1 VTGLI
6 NEPGSQHFSSGDAD
20 AADVWARL
28 PQRLG
33 GASALAAAAGLVA
46 LATLTGTGLG
56 HWLPQHSVALV
67 YLLVVVLAAIGLGT
81 WSGLATAFFAFLAYN
96 FYFIPP
102 VYTFTIADPK
112 ELFAL
117 LVFFAVAVVTG
128 SLAGR
133 MREAADSA
141 RQRATALH
149 SLNEFAGRLSAS
161 RSIPAI
167 LEALAAQCAT
177 TIHGDVVVLRAGDDN
192 PELLAAVPADA
203 RLEPVDMQAA
213 QRAMRSGEIKF
224 ASAQGWPGARYEFRP
239 LKIAEETA
247 VVIGLA
253 PGNGRRMVA
262 GDDEATLLTLIRHSS
277 IAIERTTLEA
287 AGAVARDVAE
297 RERIRSA
304 LLSSLSHDL
313 KTPLASILGAAT
325 SLRELG
331 RDMPAE
337 TQADLLAA
345 IEEEARRLTQFVA
358 NLLDLTRLDTEKPD
372 LKHEW
377 LDVTDAAQTAVAR
390 AKRLFAGSQI
400 TLTAPPGSPLVRG
413 DAMLFEHLV
422 FNLIDN
428 AVKFAGVSLPVIVSV
443 ASESDAVTLTVID
456 QGRGIPPDKLKQ
468 VFEKFYRV
476 RDGDRDIQGTGLGL
490 TICKRVVE
498 GMDGTIHAESPVTDG
513 KGTRMVVQLPIAVM
527 ASNVSHEYSEPAQ

>member
-1 VTGLI
+1 M
-6 NEPGSQHFSSGDAD
+6 NGSISQRLGVGDVGTT
-20 AADVWARL
+20 DVWARL
-28 PQRLG
+28 PRQLA
-33 GASALAAAAGLVA
+33 GASAFAAAVGLVA
-46 LATLTGTGLG
+46 AATLIGKALA
-56 HWLPQHSVALV
+56 HWLPPHSVALV

-81 WSGLATAFFAFLAYN
+81 WSGLATAFLAFLAYN
-96 FYFIPP
+96 FFFIPP

-117 LVFFAVAVVTG
+117 LVFFAVAVITG

-133 MREAADSA
+133 MREAADAA
-141 RQRATALH
+141 RHRATALQ

-167 LEALAAQCAT
+167 LDALAAQCAT
-177 TIHGDVVVLRAGDDN
+177 TIQGNVVVLRAGDDS
-192 PELLAAVPADA
+192 PELLSAVPADA
-203 RLEPVDMQAA
+203 RLEPVDIQAA

-239 LKIAEETA
+239 LKIAEQTA

-253 PGNGRRMVA
+253 PDNGQRMVA
-262 GDDEATLLTLIRHSS
+262 TDDEATLLTLIRHAC

-331 RDMPAE
+331 HDMPAE
-337 TQADLLAA
+337 TQADLLVA

-377 LDVTDAAQTAVAR
+377 LDVADAAQIAVTRAR
-390 AKRLFAGSQI
+390 RLFSRSRI
-400 TLTAPPGSPLVRG
+400 TLTAPTVASLVRG
-413 DAMLFEHLV
+413 DAMLFEHV
-422 FNLIDN
+422 AFNLIDN
-428 AVKFAGVSLPVIVSV
+428 AVKFSGAELSVIVSV
-443 ASESDAVTLTVID
+443 ATENEVVTLTVTD
-456 QGRGIPPDKLKQ
+456 DGRGIPLDKLKQ

-490 TICKRVVE
+490 TICKRVTE
-498 GMDGTIHAESPVTDG
+498 GMDGTIHAESPVAEG
-513 KGTRMVVQLPIAVM
+513 RGTRMVVRLPRAAM
-527 ASNVSHEYSEPAQ
+527 AINEPHEQ

>member
-1 VTGLI
+1 M
-6 NEPGSQHFSSGDAD
+6 NEPLSQRLGAVDAN
-20 AADVWARL
+20 AGDVWARL
-28 PQRLG
+28 PRQLA
-33 GASALAAAAGLVA
+33 GASAFAAAVGLVTAATFIGTA
-46 LATLTGTGLG
+46 LA

-96 FYFIPP
+96 FFFIPP
-102 VYTFTIADPK
+102 VYAFTIADPK

-141 RQRATALH
+141 RHRATALQ

-167 LEALAAQCAT
+167 LDALAAQCAT
-177 TIHGDVVVLRAGDDN
+177 TIQGHVVVLRASDDN
-192 PELLAAVPADA
+192 PELLAAVPTGA
-203 RLEPVDMQAA
+203 RLEPVDLQAA

-239 LKIAEETA
+239 LKIAEKTV

-253 PGNGRRMVA
+253 PDNGQRMVA
-262 GDDEATLLTLIRHSS
+262 ADDEATLQTLIRHAS
-277 IAIERTTLEA
+277 IAMERTTLEA
-287 AGAVARDVAE
+287 AGAAARDAVE

-325 SLRELG
+325 SLREFG
-331 RDMPAE
+331 CDMPAE
-337 TQADLLAA
+337 TQADLLVA
-345 IEEEARRLTQFVA
+345 IVEEARRLTQFVA
-358 NLLDLTRLDTEKPD
+358 NLLDLTRLDTEGLD
-372 LKHEW
+372 LQHEW
-377 LDVTDAAQTAVAR
+377 LDVADAAQTAVAR
-390 AKRLFAGSQI
+390 AKRSFAGSRI
-400 TLTAPPGSPLVRG
+400 TLTASPGSPLVRG
-413 DAMLFEHLV
+413 DAMLFEHVV

-428 AVKFAGVSLPVIVSV
+428 AIKFSGAALPVIVSIAIESEGV
-443 ASESDAVTLTVID
+443 ALTVTD
-456 QGRGIPPDKLKQ
+456 QGRGIPAGQLQ
-468 VFEKFYRV
+468 RVFEKFYRV
-476 RDGDRDIQGTGLGL
+476 RDGDRDVQGTGLGL

-498 GMDGTIHAESPVTDG
+498 GMGGTIHAESPVAAK
-513 KGTRMVVQLPIAVM
+513 KGTRMVVRLPLAVM
-527 ASNVSHEYSEPAQ
+527 ASDASHSHSEPAQ